1 MVYCQVCKKN
11 IATVHYTEIDIDY
24 QVKQES
30 HMCESCAQKHDL
42 SQAGQKPAT
51 ISPFKVIES
60 LIKPNLPEQLRAILE
75 TRCEQCGMT
84 YPEFRSAGRL
94 GCPHDYAVFK
104 DGIENVLEQ
113 VQGGGGKHVGKIPR
127 RAGTVIKL
135 EAREASLQEE
145 LKEAI
150 GAENYERAAEVRD
163 SLAELE
169 SDLKKAKGEADDGV

>member
-11 IATVHYTEIDIDY
+11 IATVHYTEVDVDY
-24 QVKQES
+24 QVKQET
-30 HMCESCAQKHDL
+30 HMCESCAQKQDI
-42 SQAGQKPAT
+42 SQSEQASAT

-60 LIKPNLPEQLRAILE
+60 LIKPNLPEQLKAILE

-113 VQGGGGKHVGKIPR
+113 VQSGRSKHVGKIPK
-127 RAGTVIKL
+127 RAGTMIKL
-135 EAREASLQEE
+135 ETREASLQEE
-145 LKEAI
+145 LKEAVA
-150 GAENYERAAEVRD
+150 AENYERAAEIRD
-163 SLAELE
+163 SLKEVLEEL
-169 SDLKKAKGEADDGV
+169 DKAKGEDADGV